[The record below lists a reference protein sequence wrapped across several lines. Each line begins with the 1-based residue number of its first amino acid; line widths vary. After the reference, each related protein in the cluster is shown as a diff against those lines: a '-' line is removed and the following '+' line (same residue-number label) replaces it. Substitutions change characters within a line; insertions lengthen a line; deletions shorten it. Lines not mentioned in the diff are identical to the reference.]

1 MVYED
6 WKEIEIMPGVALPT
20 PPSTLLPSATL
31 ACSNDNYT
39 KTNPFKRRRWAKRG
53 RCGNILDN
61 NATLQVV
68 FISCH
73 IFIYIQDI
81 FYSCNQRYF
90 YHWSDNPMYR
100 LASPRR
106 EALDL
111 SWLLTLSTKLSVR
124 SALEQRQKARF
135 KKTLTLA
142 LAMLTLHLGLGH
154 WR

>member
-1 MVYED
+1 
-6 WKEIEIMPGVALPT
+6 
-20 PPSTLLPSATL
+20 
-31 ACSNDNYT
+31 
-39 KTNPFKRRRWAKRG
+39 
-53 RCGNILDN
+53 
-61 NATLQVV
+61 
-68 FISCH
+68 
-73 IFIYIQDI
+73 
-81 FYSCNQRYF
+81 
-90 YHWSDNPMYR
+90 MYR

-154 WR
+154 